1 MDGIRSTVFAT
12 IVEVEVA
19 DSLLGPKVLAMVR
32 GGSSDSL
39 AMGTQSLVTRAETLI
54 PWAT

>member
-1 MDGIRSTVFAT
+1 MRSTVFAT

-19 DSLLGPKVLAMVR
+19 DSVLGPKVLAMVR

-39 AMGTQSLVTRAETLI
+39 ATGAQSLVARAETPS